1 MNGEM
6 ALWIVFALM
15 TAAAIAAVVWPLA
28 RKSRAGA
35 AGSELV
41 VYKDQLEEI
50 ERDRGAGLIG
60 SAEAEAARL
69 EVSRR
74 LLAAADKAAAVPI
87 AAPQPLWHRR
97 AAALAALV
105 VLSLLPVG
113 LYVVLGSPNIPGQP
127 VYARGN
133 LPPGHESIAALI
145 GQVEERLGRNP
156 DDGAGWEV
164 IAPVYMQLGRF
175 DDAVLARR
183 KALALNGET
192 GARDADLGEALA
204 AAANGV
210 VTDEAKTSFARAVA
224 REPQNAKARY
234 FLGLADEQD
243 GNRAAAA
250 AKWRDMLKDAPADA
264 PWIGLVRAALA
275 RVTGEPAAST
285 GAGPDAEQMAAA
297 QNMSEAQRTDMIRG
311 MVQKLADKLHTD
323 GSDVEGWLRLVRAYA
338 VLGDSDKAKAAAA
351 AAKRAL
357 ASHPD
362 EVKRINDLVRGLG
375 LEG

>member
-15 TAAAIAAVVWPLA
+15 SAVAITAVVWPLA
-28 RKSRAGA
+28 RKPRTGA
-35 AGSELV
+35 AGSELI

-50 ERDRGAGLIG
+50 ERDRRAGLIG
-60 SAEAEAARL
+60 EAEAEAARL

-74 LLAAADKAAAVPI
+74 LLAAADKEKSTAV

-97 AAALAALV
+97 TAALAALV

-113 LYVVLGSPNIPGQP
+113 LYAVLGSPNIQGQP
-127 VYARGN
+127 AYARTS
-133 LPPGHESIAALI
+133 LPPGHESITTLI
-145 GQVEERLGRNP
+145 GQVEERLARNP
-156 DDGAGWEV
+156 NDGAGWEV
-164 IAPVYMQLGRF
+164 IAPVYMRLGRF
-175 DDAVLARR
+175 DDAVVARR

-192 GARDADLGEALA
+192 GTRDADLGEALV

-210 VTDEAKTSFARAVA
+210 VTDEAKKSFERAVA
-224 REPQNAKARY
+224 HEPQNAKARY

-243 GNRAAAA
+243 GNRDAAA

-264 PWIGLVRAALA
+264 PWVGLVRDALA
-275 RVTGEPAAST
+275 RVAGTPAS
-285 GAGPDAEQMAAA
+285 GAGPNAEQMVAA
-297 QNMSEAQRTDMIRG
+297 QNMPEAQRTAMIRG
-311 MVQKLADKLHTD
+311 MVQKLADQLHTD
-323 GSDVEGWLRLVRAYA
+323 GGDVEGWLRLVRAYA
-338 VLGDSDKAKAAAA
+338 VLGDGGKAKAAAA
-351 AAKRAL
+351 DAKRAL

-362 EVKRINDLVRGLG
+362 EIKRIDDLVKGLG

>member
-28 RKSRAGA
+28 RKPRTGA
-35 AGSELV
+35 AGSEIV

-60 SAEAEAARL
+60 EAEAEAARL

-74 LLAAADKAAAVPI
+74 LLAAADKEAAAP
-87 AAPQPLWHRR
+87 AALPKPRWHRS
-97 AAALAALV
+97 AAALGALV
-105 VLSLLPVG
+105 VLPLLPVG

-127 VYARGN
+127 AFARGS

-145 GQVEERLGRNP
+145 GQVEERLARNP

-164 IAPVYMQLGRF
+164 IAPVYMRLGRF
-175 DDAVLARR
+175 DDAVLALR
-183 KALALNGET
+183 KARALNGET
-192 GARDADLGEALA
+192 AARDADLGEALV
-204 AAANGV
+204 AAANGI
-210 VTDEAKTSFARAVA
+210 VTDEAKASFASAVA
-224 REPQNAKARY
+224 REPQNPKARY

-243 GNRAAAA
+243 GNREAAA

-264 PWIGLVRAALA
+264 PWIGLVRTALA
-275 RVTGEPAAST
+275 RVTGEPAA
-285 GAGPDAEQMAAA
+285 GAAPSAEQMAAA
-297 QNMSEAQRTDMIRG
+297 QNMPEAQRTDMIRG

-323 GSDVEGWLRLVRAYA
+323 GGDVEGWLRLVRAYA

-351 AAKRAL
+351 DAKRAL

-362 EVKRINDLVRGLG
+362 EIKRIDDLVKGLG

>member
-6 ALWIVFALM
+6 VLWIVFALM

-28 RKSRAGA
+28 RKPRTGA

-50 ERDRGAGLIG
+50 ERDRSAGLIG
-60 SAEAEAARL
+60 EVEAEAARL

-74 LLAAADKAAAVPI
+74 LLAAADKEAAAPA
-87 AAPQPLWHRR
+87 AAPQPRWHRR
-97 AAALAALV
+97 AAALGALV

-127 VYARGN
+127 AYARGN
-133 LPPGHESIAALI
+133 LPPGRESIATLI
-145 GQVEERLGRNP
+145 GQVEERLARNP
-156 DDGAGWEV
+156 NDGAGWEV
-164 IAPVYMQLGRF
+164 IAPVYMRLGRF

-192 GARDADLGEALA
+192 GARYADLGEALV

-243 GNRAAAA
+243 GNRQAAA

-264 PWIGLVRAALA
+264 PWIGLVRDALA
-275 RVTGEPAAST
+275 RVTGEPAA
-285 GAGPDAEQMAAA
+285 GAGPNAEQMAAA
-297 QNMSEAQRTDMIRG
+297 QNMSEAQRTAMIRG

-323 GSDVEGWLRLVRAYA
+323 GGDVEGWLRLVRAYA

-351 AAKRAL
+351 DAKRAL
-357 ASHPD
+357 ATHPD
-362 EVKRINDLVRGLG
+362 EIKRIDDLVKGLG

>member
-15 TAAAIAAVVWPLA
+15 TAAAITAVVWPLA
-28 RKSRAGA
+28 RKPRTGA

-50 ERDRGAGLIG
+50 DRDRRAGLIG
-60 SAEAEAARL
+60 EAEEEAARL

-74 LLAAADKAAAVPI
+74 LLAAADKQAAAP
-87 AAPQPLWHRR
+87 AEPAQPLWHRR
-97 AAALAALV
+97 AAALGALI

-113 LYVVLGSPNIPGQP
+113 LYVVLGSPNVPGQP
-127 VYARGN
+127 AFARSNG
-133 LPPGHESIAALI
+133 PPGHESIGTLI
-145 GQVEERLGRNP
+145 GQVEERLARNP

-164 IAPVYMQLGRF
+164 IAPVYMRLGRF
-175 DDAVLARR
+175 DDAVMARR
-183 KALALNGET
+183 KALALIGET
-192 GARDADLGEALA
+192 GARDADLGEALV

-210 VTDEAKTSFARAVA
+210 VTDEAKTSFGRAVA
-224 REPQNAKARY
+224 RDPQNAKARY

-243 GNRAAAA
+243 GNREAAA

-264 PWIGLVRAALA
+264 PWIGLVRDALA
-275 RVTGEPAAST
+275 RVTGAPAA
-285 GAGPDAEQMAAA
+285 GAGPNAEQMAAA
-297 QNMSEAQRTDMIRG
+297 QNMSEAQRTAMIRG
-311 MVQKLADKLHTD
+311 MVQKLADQLHSN
-323 GSDVEGWLRLVRAYA
+323 GGDVEGWLRLVRAYV
-338 VLGDSDKAKAAAA
+338 VLGDNDKAKAAAA
-351 AAKRAL
+351 DAKRAL

-362 EVKRINDLVRGLG
+362 EIKRLDDLVKGLG

>member
-15 TAAAIAAVVWPLA
+15 TAAAVVAVVWPLA
-28 RKSRAGA
+28 RKPRTGA

-60 SAEAEAARL
+60 GAEAEAARL

-74 LLAAADKAAAVPI
+74 LLAAADKEAAAPV
-87 AAPQPLWHRR
+87 AVPQPRWHRR
-97 AAALAALV
+97 AAVLVALV
-105 VLSLLPVG
+105 VLSLLPVA

-127 VYARGN
+127 AYARGN
-133 LPPGHESIAALI
+133 LPPGHESIATLI
-145 GQVEERLGRNP
+145 GQVEERLARNP
-156 DDGAGWEV
+156 DDGPGWEV
-164 IAPVYMQLGRF
+164 IAPVYMRLGRF
-175 DDAVLARR
+175 DDAVVAWR

-192 GARDADLGEALA
+192 ATRDADLGEALV

-224 REPQNAKARY
+224 HEPQNAKARY

-250 AKWRDMLKDAPADA
+250 EKWRDVLKDAPADA

-275 RVTGEPAAST
+275 RVTGEPAA
-285 GAGPDAEQMAAA
+285 GAGPNAEQLAAA

-323 GSDVEGWLRLVRAYA
+323 GGDVEGWLRLVRAYA
-338 VLGDSDKAKAAAA
+338 VLGDGDKAKAAAA
-351 AAKRAL
+351 DAKRAL

-362 EVKRINDLVRGLG
+362 EMKRIDDLVKGLG